1 MSNFGKLNPFKI
13 IILGFAGLIL
23 TGTLLLSL
31 PISTAEGV
39 VTPFTDCLFTAT
51 SATCV
56 TGLVVYDTGTYWSV
70 FGQAVILILIQI
82 GGMGVITFAMLIA
95 IMSGRKISLNRRSIM
110 QSSVSASR
118 IGGILKL
125 TGFIFTF
132 TLIMERVG
140 AAAAAPVFC
149 SDYGIL
155 KGLWVRVFHS
165 ISAFCNAG
173 FDILGASRSA
183 SLSAYSA
190 SPVINIVTMSLIVIG
205 GLGYVTWNDIFSNRK
220 EFSRLS
226 LQTRA
231 VISAS
236 FFLIVI
242 PALYNYFFEFNHLYG
257 AERVFASLF
266 QSVTTRTAGFSSV
279 NVGGMSEAGQSLMI
293 PLMLIGGSPGSTA
306 GGMKTTTLLCLV
318 LHIRRIMDPK
328 KGFSVLSRRI
338 EDETVH
344 TAVSL
349 AVVYISL
356 FFLGGMF
363 MRTVERMAMLDCL
376 FESASAL
383 GTVGLTTGITP
394 IIRAPSKIVLI
405 MLMFIG
411 RTGGLSVLYAAS
423 GSKFTASAALPAEDL
438 MVG

>member
-13 IILGFAGLIL
+13 IILGFAGLII
-23 TGTLLLSL
+23 TGTVLLSL
-31 PISTAEGV
+31 PIATTRGI
-39 VTPFTDCLFTAT
+39 VTPLADCLFTAT

-56 TGLVVYDTGTYWSV
+56 TGLVIYDTGTYWSV
-70 FGQAVILILIQI
+70 FGQVVILILIQI

-95 IMSGRKISLNRRSIM
+95 MISGRKIGLNRRSIM
-110 QSSVSASR
+110 QSSVSAAR
-118 IGGILKL
+118 LGGILKL
-125 TGFIFTF
+125 TGFIFSF
-132 TLIMERVG
+132 TIVMELAG
-140 AAAAAPVFC
+140 AAVTAPVFC
-149 SDYGIL
+149 SDYGTV
-155 KGLWVRVFHS
+155 KGLWVRLFHS

-173 FDILGASRSA
+173 FDILGADRSV

-190 SPVINIVTMSLIVIG
+190 QPVINIATMSLIIIG
-205 GLGYVTWNDIFSNRK
+205 GLGYVTWSDIAANRK
-220 EFSRLS
+220 DLSRLS

-231 VISAS
+231 VIVVSM
-236 FFLIVI
+236 FLILV
-242 PALYNYFFEFNHLYG
+242 PAAYNYLFEFTYLTG
-257 AERVFASLF
+257 AERIFASLF

-279 NVGGMSEAGQSLMI
+279 DIGKMSEAGQSVMI

-306 GGMKTTTLLCLV
+306 GGMKTTTLLCLL
-318 LHIRRIMDPK
+318 LHIRRIMSPS
-328 KGFSVLSRRI
+328 KGFSSFSRRI

-349 AVVYISL
+349 AVVYMLL
-356 FFLGGMF
+356 FFIGGVAI
-363 MRTVERMAMLDCL
+363 RTFERMPVLACL

-394 IIRAPSKIVLI
+394 AIGVPSKLVLI
-405 MLMFIG
+405 LLMFIG

-423 GSKFTASAALPAEDL
+423 GSKFTVSAALPAEDL